1 MWGKRQ
7 HEAGECALHKAACG
21 ISAADSSAAATSSAI
36 VHVSGQPLTQKQPC
50 VSVSAAGEEALQTAC
65 FSTDGHQLHYST
77 KVLGSGGYAHV
88 LWGQEVLALSV
99 TDLAARLTQLL
110 SSQRTLSLLWP
121 WLSTAQSVLLHRNLI
136 KAPVQ
141 LLTSLSDDVRK
152 RAFKLVQQLGLVCVV
167 PDALLDV
174 RPCAV
179 KVLTQRSCDQGAYG
193 KSSAENEV
201 LISLH
206 VSQACAKCPYV
217 GKAHGFEYAVA
228 RPMPALLPATIAKWL
243 AQPPAALLLALEPY
257 TVDLDAALAAREA
270 RLCQSDA
277 SVQKCSSS
285 DLSPRSMQP
294 CATVP
299 EDSCTDACVVAG
311 SQRRPVNLWEYLV
324 WLRSRHQALT
334 VAEMRSLALQLATAL
349 HSLHTQA
356 HVRPTSC
363 ACTCQQL
370 HASYRQLMHVNA
382 GMRTLSY
389 ILGCFQSNML
399 CF

>member
-1 MWGKRQ
+1 MHLGMWGKRQ
-7 HEAGECALHKAACG
+7 PGLDQCALHTAACG
-21 ISAADSSAAATSSAI
+21 IAAADASAAETSTAI
-36 VHVSGQPLTQKQPC
+36 VHVSGQALAPKQHC
-50 VSVSAAGEEALQTAC
+50 VSVSAAGEEALQQAC

-99 TDLAARLTQLL
+99 TDLAARLSQLL
-110 SSQRTLSLLWP
+110 ASQRTLSLLWP
-121 WLSTAQSVLLHRNLI
+121 WFNTAQSVLLHRNLI

-141 LLTSLSDDVRK
+141 LLTSFSDDVRK

-193 KSSAENEV
+193 KQSAENEV

-206 VSQACAKCPYV
+206 VTQACAECPYV

-228 RPMPALLPATIAKWL
+228 KPLPALLPATIAKWL

-257 TVDLDAALAAREA
+257 TVDLEAALATRAGR
-270 RLCQSDA
+270 QSRQPQA
-277 SVQKCSSS
+277 ATCRSSS
-285 DLSPRSMQP
+285 ADLSPRAVQT

-299 EDSCTDACVVAG
+299 EDRCTDACAVAA
-311 SQRRPVNLWEYLV
+311 SRRRPVNLWEYLV
-324 WLRSRHQALT
+324 WLRSRHEALT
-334 VAEMRSLALQLATAL
+334 VAEMRSLALQLARAL
-349 HSLHTQA
+349 HSLHSRA
-356 HVRPTSC
+356 HVRHTIMLCWPRAHAWHLYTSEAAMPHC
-363 ACTCQQL
+363 DRL
-370 HASYRQLMHVNA
+370 HAS
-382 GMRTLSY
+382 
-389 ILGCFQSNML
+389 
-399 CF
+399 